1 MIRYVASHD
10 FSGLGQETKILY
22 IPMTL
27 HTWWPDH
34 EWKICWCVFDHQI
47 QKWETKKTKEFY
59 VANYDPLYPFPLWIS
74 ATLEILLSLC
84 QTWNLWHEW
93 DWSCQEKLWIQ
104 FIYLNR
110 KIDFQV
116 SLVYNIALPF
126 LQVFY
131 FSTFNS
137 YGYGEFYD
145 KLNFSS
151 FTTLVYRVVCLSL

>member
-10 FSGLGQETKILY
+10 FSGLEQETKILY

-27 HTWWPDH
+27 HTYLMTWSWMKNLLMRVWPSNTKVRD
-34 EWKICWCVFDHQI
+34 
-47 QKWETKKTKEFY
+47 KKTKEFY

-110 KIDFQV
+110 KIDF
-116 SLVYNIALPF
+116 LVIALPF

-151 FTTLVYRVVCLSL
+151 FTTLVYRVVCLIL

>member
-110 KIDFQV
+110 TIDF
-116 SLVYNIALPF
+116 LVPISYIYTMCRNGNFGL
-126 LQVFY
+126 VF
-131 FSTFNS
+131 
-137 YGYGEFYD
+137 GRGEILLTYMIF
-145 KLNFSS
+145 
-151 FTTLVYRVVCLSL
+151 VYHWTS